1 MPRQQ
6 AQHRPV
12 PLQPLQGDVAGLTS
26 GRRRLSVRVSHALH
40 RGGGDAHGHGDPLPQ
55 NRGGQV
61 HHRHVPEHPGVQLPP
76 GTHTNKLNF
85 KRLQPGGNLQF
96 PIGKSRSSCCQRGE
110 SCAGAGTKSHCVIQS
125 CSKTPA
131 GHKTWREQARRDQRA
146 GRVRETQ
153 TP

>member
-6 AQHRPV
+6 AQHCPV

-85 KRLQPGGNLQF
+85 KRLQLGG
-96 PIGKSRSSCCQRGE
+96 IYSSQW
-110 SCAGAGTKSHCVIQS
+110 A
-125 CSKTPA
+125 
-131 GHKTWREQARRDQRA
+131 RA
-146 GRVRETQ
+146 GFLAVNVVKAVLGLEQNPTV
-153 TP
+153 